1 MGGDEALNDAINAI
15 MFSPREIR
23 QNLTFGIVPN
33 GIVPNGIGNDF
44 ASFWG
49 LEVDNYK
56 KAIHSIIEHRTKK
69 IDVGYCSFQEDG
81 SERVRYFLMAVN
93 IGLGAQAIRLSD
105 ICKRFGKKNPAYLV
119 ALFSLF
125 KERKQ
130 YKMRIKVNSEE
141 INDKIMTI
149 CIGNSRGY
157 GMTPSAVPY
166 NGWLDLSVVY
176 RPKFWQTVRGLYMIL
191 HNKFLN
197 LEQVRPFRTKQ
208 IEIMDADGTLTC
220 IDGRTL
226 NHTFPLRISLEPSV
240 INFIIP

>member
-1 MGGDEALNDAINAI
+1 MKLRKILHNL
-15 MFSPREIR
+15 R
-23 QNLTFGIVPN
+23 QKYAGTTGYVFRRIGIVNFLSLHP
-33 GIVPNGIGNDF
+33 
-44 ASFWG
+44 
-49 LEVDNYK
+49 LK
-56 KAIHSIIEHRTKK
+56 KAIHSIIEAKTKK
-69 IDVGYCSFQEDG
+69 IDVGYCSYQENG
-81 SERVRYFLMAVN
+81 MERVRYFLMSVN

-105 ICKRFGKKNPAYLV
+105 ICKRFGKKNPAYLL
-119 ALFSLF
+119 AIFSLF

-166 NGWLDLSVVY
+166 NGWLDMSVVY
-176 RPKFWQTVRGLYMIL
+176 RPKVWQTVRGLYMIL
-191 HNKFLN
+191 HNQFLN
-197 LEQVRPFRTKQ
+197 HEQVRPYRTKQ
-208 IEIMDADGTLTC
+208 IEILDADGTLTC

-226 NHTFPLRISLEPSV
+226 NHTFPLKVSLEPAV